1 MANKALWYNKGKCKK
16 RKKFYTLPNG
26 ARIKCTNEQY
36 KERVKEITAER
47 TTNNER
53 DGKFEKYADIEE

>member
-16 RKKFYTLPNG
+16 RKKFYTLPSG

-36 KERVKEITAER
+36 KERVWREAVER
-47 TTNNER
+47 SKTR
-53 DGKFEKYADIEE
+53 DED